1 MSNCPD
7 AFGVSFFV
15 LALIFISPSWA
26 QQTEPPA
33 IGSSAFAPRV
43 ASETD
48 SELRISARYYLIPN
62 KREGFVI
69 VRFQIPANHHIYGV
83 HQPKDAPQTR
93 LELSS
98 VEGVRL
104 TGAFR
109 PDKKPKVKK
118 DDPVFGMTIVEHSG
132 DVQFYAPI
140 AIPEGFDARRD
151 AMQVRVNGQMC
162 SDEGYCLPIMERK
175 VPIPFAGYYQRQAE
189 QTFEQHKK

>member
-1 MSNCPD
+1 MSNCPV
-7 AFGVSFFV
+7 AIGVSFFV
-15 LALIFISPSWA
+15 LSLVFINPSWA
-26 QQTEPPA
+26 QQTDPPA
-33 IGSSAFAPRV
+33 IGNAALAPL
-43 ASETD
+43 AESETNSD
-48 SELRISARYYLIPN
+48 LKISARYYLIPN

-69 VRFQIPANHHIYGV
+69 VRFQVPANHHIYGV

-140 AIPEGFDARRD
+140 AIPEGFDVRRD
-151 AMQVRVNGQMC
+151 ALQVKVNGQMC
-162 SDEGYCLPIMERK
+162 SDEGYCLPIMGRK
-175 VPIPFAGYYQRQAE
+175 VAIPFAGYYQRQAE
-189 QTFEQHKK
+189 QTLEQRKK